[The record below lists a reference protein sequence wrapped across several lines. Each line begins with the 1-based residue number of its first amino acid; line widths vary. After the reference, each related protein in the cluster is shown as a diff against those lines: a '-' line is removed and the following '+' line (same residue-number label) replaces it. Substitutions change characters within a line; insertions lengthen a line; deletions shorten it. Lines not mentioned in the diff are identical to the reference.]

1 MNQRGE
7 VECEYTIRIY
17 LWVVLE
23 AGGGVL
29 TSRARDGSAV
39 LQLLVFSP
47 KTEVAHVLGRSD
59 ITPKV

>member
-7 VECEYTIRIY
+7 VDWKYTIRIY

-23 AGGGVL
+23 AGSGVL

-39 LQLLVFSP
+39 LQPLVFSP